1 MEANINVPDFGTGWG
16 HTSGLASVTAPCVPV
31 GLNQAI
37 DRILISEVIAGYCWS
52 VDEERYDL
60 MLDVLTED
68 FDFQGVIAGVAPMD
82 HVTSAAEL
90 VSWLQAW
97 QTTRS
102 DQLRHRIT
110 NIIVSE
116 QSDDS
121 ALAHGYIA
129 LSSTTAESVTPLATA
144 FYRFT
149 LVKKAGRWQIS
160 SIFSGFDRA
169 F

>member
-1 MEANINVPDFGTGWG
+1 MESNINVPDFSAGWG
-16 HTSGLASVTAPCVPV
+16 HASGLASVTAPCVPV
-31 GLNQAI
+31 GLDQAI
-37 DRILISEVIAGYCWS
+37 DRLLISEVIAGYCWS

-97 QTTRS
+97 QTTRN
-102 DQLRHRIT
+102 DQLRHRVT

-116 QSDDS
+116 QSANS

-149 LVKKAGRWQIS
+149 MAKQTGRWQIA
-160 SIFSGFDRA
+160 SIFAGFDRA